1 MKNELET
8 YQLIQDYLRGNLSD
22 EEINSFEERLSKDSE
37 FKEMYEEEKSF
48 HEMTR
53 AAIKEDIAAEVNVAF
68 QKSKVNFQRRNWFFG
83 LLAMTGLGLA
93 GYFLIPH
100 EEPVNTVVN
109 PKSVAP
115 IIISEE
121 TETSPSPAP
130 KKEMKTIS
138 PEEKQV
144 IRQVSEVVQEDQ
156 EEQNTDT
163 VAVHSQERTVIDTAD
178 SNNTNKS
185 QAEVEVVQQQEEKVI
200 DPCQSVNVEVEID
213 KTDACLFG
221 EKGQLEIVLPDE
233 VETFK
238 YWLNGDSMEE
248 PFAENLSTGTYQVLV
263 KNLDNCT
270 ILNDKVQINSKR
282 CEDLPKAF
290 NADQEVWTYPTN
302 DVLVELTILSKYGKR
317 LITISAENPEWDGHG
332 SNGEQLSTDDYIFIV
347 SKEGKVIDKGNVTLV
362 RQ

>member
-22 EEINSFEERLSKDSE
+22 EEVNSFEERLSKDSE
-37 FKEMYEEEKSF
+37 FKEMYEEEKNF

-68 QKSKVNFQRRNWFFG
+68 QKSKVNVQRRNWFFG
-83 LLAMTGLGLA
+83 LLAMTGLGIA
-93 GYFLIPH
+93 GYFLISN

-109 PKSVAP
+109 PKTVDS
-115 IIISEE
+115 ILISEE
-121 TETSPSPAP
+121 TETSVSSTP
-130 KKEMKTIS
+130 KKELKTIS
-138 PEEKQV
+138 PEKKQV
-144 IRQVSEVVQEDQ
+144 IRQVSEVVREDQ

-163 VAVHSQERTVIDTAD
+163 VFILPQERIVIDTAE
-178 SNNTNKS
+178 SNNRNKS
-185 QAEVEVVQQQEEKVI
+185 HSVVEVVQQQEEKVI
-200 DPCQSVNVEVEID
+200 DPCQSVNVEVEIE

-221 EKGQLEIVLPDE
+221 ERGQLEIVFTSDDE
-233 VETFK
+233 TLR
-238 YWLNGDSMEE
+238 YWLNGNLMEE
-248 PFAENLSTGTYQVLV
+248 PFAEKLSTGTYQVLV

-270 ILNDKVQINSKR
+270 VYNEKVLIKTKR

-290 NADQEVWTYPTN
+290 NVDQEVWIYPTN
-302 DVLVELTILSKYGKR
+302 DVLVELTILSKYGKK
-317 LITISAENPEWDGHG
+317 LVTINAENPEWDGHG